1 MDSRKADDGYT
12 TCRSFFISLPNPLTS
27 RSRFSF
33 KRFSIEST
41 ASVSSSNRCENENEY
56 SDEELIES
64 SPLLHPESGKHL
76 TLSYDGS
83 QASEEYNSDCFFE
96 SIDLSPLQP
105 LAFVISIGLWC
116 MYQGI
121 KTIFSCIGA
130 TR

>member
-1 MDSRKADDGYT
+1 MLGCPKGIFSQKEKPYT
-12 TCRSFFISLPNPLTS
+12 ARTCREQ
-27 RSRFSF
+27 
-33 KRFSIEST
+33 IE
-41 ASVSSSNRCENENEY
+41 NRDNEFVFNEN

-105 LAFVISIGLWC
+105 LAFVISIGLWR

-121 KTIFSCIGA
+121 KAIFSCIG